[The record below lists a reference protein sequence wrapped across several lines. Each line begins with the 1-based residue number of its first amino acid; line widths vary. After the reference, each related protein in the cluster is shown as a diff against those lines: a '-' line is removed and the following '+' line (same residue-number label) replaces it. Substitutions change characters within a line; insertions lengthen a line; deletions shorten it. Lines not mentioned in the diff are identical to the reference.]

1 MRLFG
6 NVAESRVTGNAR
18 GCFLNFW
25 CGAYKECTQLV
36 KCVYDMSLQRNASSV
51 PVCDGKMLFNQL
63 PDKVGAVGCV
73 DQAVLLVK
81 AHLDRLVRNP
91 VT

>member
-1 MRLFG
+1 
-6 NVAESRVTGNAR
+6 
-18 GCFLNFW
+18 
-25 CGAYKECTQLV
+25 
-36 KCVYDMSLQRNASSV
+36 MSLQRYASSV

-81 AHLDRLVRNP
+81 AHLDCLVRNP

>member
-1 MRLFG
+1 MR
-6 NVAESRVTGNAR
+6 
-18 GCFLNFW
+18 
-25 CGAYKECTQLV
+25 
-36 KCVYDMSLQRNASSV
+36 VYI

-63 PDKVGAVGCV
+63 PDKVGAIGCV
-73 DQAVLLVK
+73 DQAVLLVE